1 MQFRVPQF
9 IEVEDKLFGPF
20 TFKQFIYML
29 GSGALCFIIWTFIPI
44 KILALIIL
52 TPVAALGIAL
62 TFVEYNGKPF
72 LFTLEA
78 AFNYFLSSRLY
89 IWKKMPKK
97 KESAEADS
105 QEDKSMSSQT
115 VFTPKLSGSKLK
127 ELSWGLD
134 VYDENKSTNDEY

>member
-44 KILALIIL
+44 KILALVLI

-97 KESAEADS
+97 KESTEAAS
-105 QEDKSMSSQT
+105 EDTALSSPT

-134 VYDENKSTNDEY
+134 VYDENKNTNDEF

>member
-44 KILALIIL
+44 KILALVLI
-52 TPVAALGIAL
+52 TPIAALGIAL

-97 KESAEADS
+97 KESTEAAS
-105 QEDKSMSSQT
+105 EDTALSSPT

-134 VYDENKSTNDEY
+134 VYDENKNTNDEF

>member
-44 KILALIIL
+44 KIIALVIV

-89 IWKKMPKK
+89 IWKKTPKK
-97 KESAEADS
+97 KESSETDS
-105 QEDKSMSSQT
+105 AEDKSLSSQA

-134 VYDENKSTNDEY
+134 VYDENKTTNDEY

>member
-20 TFKQFIYML
+20 SFKQFIYML
-29 GSGALCFIIWTFIPI
+29 GSGALCFILWSFIPI
-44 KILALIIL
+44 KIIAVVLI

-62 TFVEYNGKPF
+62 TFVEINGKPF
-72 LFTLEA
+72 ISIMES
-78 AFNYFLSSRLY
+78 AFNYYLSSRLY

-97 KESAEADS
+97 KEVVQEENTLNTDS
-105 QEDKSMSSQT
+105 L
-115 VFTPKLSGSKLK
+115 FTPKLSHSKLK

-134 VYDENKSTNDEY
+134 VYDTKKENNENF